1 MYPVST
7 WGKQFV
13 TAPFAKMP
21 YDIFRIL
28 ASKDNTTVAVQTANT
43 TLQYKLNK
51 GQFAEYQQTEASLI
65 TASQPV
71 AVAQYLIG
79 SGCSG
84 YPIGDPS
91 ILLLNSVEQIRD
103 TVTLYNSS
111 FENIQENYINIVTKT
126 IDYPL
131 TTLDNQPLDT
141 YSPTLRIVGND
152 SLFTIASVKLNAG
165 THTILSRGCG
175 IIASAYGYGPVESYA
190 YGGGAS
196 FKAISANS
204 LIPPGGCLPDTLLF
218 DTRLTPPRHSFRWDL
233 GDGTSSNEA
242 TFRHYYG
249 KLGTF
254 KVKLYLT
261 DNCLNRTDTLER
273 DVKIT
278 LRQAATVGVDPAGCV
293 GESAEFFATDIEGAT
308 YQWSG
313 PNNFASQQQYPII
326 DNLNSEMA
334 GTYQVVGSVSGCETF
349 PAFNTLTVYPLPS
362 PQLGNDTLTC
372 SANFFPLLYLN
383 PGSFSTYIWQNNS
396 GNNTFTVV
404 EAGDYWVEV
413 TDLNGCQNRDSV
425 AVFEQCPTKYYAPNV
440 FSPDGDGLNDYF
452 SIEGTDI
459 RTLTLHIFDR
469 WGNKVFSS
477 TQTDAKW
484 DGYIQGEKG
493 PPGVYVW
500 VARIGGYLQ
509 DASQFEKTD
518 SGNVTLVR

>member
-1 MYPVST
+1 
-7 WGKQFV
+7 
-13 TAPFAKMP
+13 
-21 YDIFRIL
+21 
-28 ASKDNTTVAVQTANT
+28 
-43 TLQYKLNK
+43 
-51 GQFAEYQQTEASLI
+51 
-65 TASQPV
+65 
-71 AVAQYLIG
+71 
-79 SGCSG
+79 
-84 YPIGDPS
+84 
-91 ILLLNSVEQIRD
+91 
-103 TVTLYNSS
+103 
-111 FENIQENYINIVTKT
+111 
-126 IDYPL
+126 
-131 TTLDNQPLDT
+131 
-141 YSPTLRIVGND
+141 
-152 SLFTIASVKLNAG
+152 
-165 THTILSRGCG
+165 
-175 IIASAYGYGPVESYA
+175 
-190 YGGGAS
+190 
-196 FKAISANS
+196 
-204 LIPPGGCLPDTLLF
+204 
-218 DTRLTPPRHSFRWDL
+218 
-233 GDGTSSNEA
+233 
-242 TFRHYYG
+242 
-249 KLGTF
+249 LGTF